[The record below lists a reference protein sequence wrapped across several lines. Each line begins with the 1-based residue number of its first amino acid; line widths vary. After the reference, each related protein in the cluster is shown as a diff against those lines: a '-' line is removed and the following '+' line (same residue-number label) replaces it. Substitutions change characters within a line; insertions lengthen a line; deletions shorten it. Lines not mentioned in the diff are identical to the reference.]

1 MMPFLP
7 NCKNNPG
14 TQKRRSFRDESS
26 DVTVTCGE
34 LTQGLLVAGAVVVG
48 LVATAIVHQHNHF
61 TVVHDALVA
70 VHAGV
75 YGGATTFVTSRNVSL

>member
-1 MMPFLP
+1 MSAPTLP
-7 NCKNNPG
+7 LINRG
-14 TQKRRSFRDESS
+14 
-26 DVTVTCGE
+26 

-70 VHAGV
+70 VGTGV
-75 YGGATTFVTSRNVSL
+75 HRGATTFVT

>member
-1 MMPFLP
+1 
-7 NCKNNPG
+7 
-14 TQKRRSFRDESS
+14 
-26 DVTVTCGE
+26 VTSGE

-70 VHAGV
+70 VNSGV
-75 YGGATTFVTSRNVSL
+75 YGGATAFVT

>member
-1 MMPFLP
+1 MPFLP
-7 NCKNNPG
+7 NYKNNPD

-26 DVTVTCGE
+26 DVTVTSGE

-70 VHAGV
+70 VDAGV
-75 YGGATTFVTSRNVSL
+75 HRGATTFVTSRNVSL